1 MGQRAF
7 MIALIASFCVG
18 FPTTDLVVPT
28 IDTVVPEARSS
39 NGEHVAAEHVTNDY
53 ATDDAEAKATYHV
66 QQGAH
71 SVPEDEVLKEMQVTH
86 GDSYDDQVAK
96 EEAIQ
101 SVCNLHLIAKTMT
114 TKFKQLDTDGDGK
127 LAAANVTQEASLS
140 DFLVFALQPQINHSC
155 SAIVTLS
162 PTLGQQLC
170 EGVVTMSENI
180 QNGFVPSKFV
190 ATCDEMQT
198 SAIELHVNMTNE
210 TRELFESA
218 SHEFP
223 ETSTIDLEQEE
234 ADVAMDMSVNG
245 RRPLSKTEKDV
256 SSEIAWA
263 TVAKSYNKLF
273 MADYCLKDIYLRE
286 SKGRICQQGWYQEGL
301 MCYRSCR
308 NHYSRVG
315 DFCVKNCGSGY
326 NTLPAT
332 CTGCAWREKCW
343 FLGCSDFLECDTYS
357 RHHDHSPG
365 CSIMSSSCSTCPSGT
380 DAEGLMCYDK
390 PKPLYRC
397 STNNCIRDCTPP
409 LALDCGAGCAL
420 DDDSCGAAISEQI
433 TGVVEAMLTVAELYM
448 TFGASA
454 AATAMSKVSKAQM
467 LKVARKN
474 ARRNAILVSK
484 EAFQKELRK
493 AYRKQIRDEIV
504 GLLKGKVEEKVS
516 DQMVKFALT
525 DADALSAEYNKKF
538 TEQGADPTLIVI
550 QEFDPIGLVD
560 AIDSVHG
567 ETDAGNVQASK
578 WMNVLS
584 SFDPTGILGAAA
596 NFVKHGYC
604 ASTLED
610 MEKAATKD
618 PIVAPSAKKLTSVP
632 ARCLW
637 GPQIAGSLA
646 THSIRSAHQGAT
658 LSDCKGFCDEEPLCK
673 SIQYSTSRKRCWLTS
688 CQIGDPG
695 CINDNDAAYVNHACH
710 ELPFTNWVEPT
721 EFQACSRGLIIDN
734 AQDCEEFARNTPGK
748 VWAGAGAWP
757 NDVGPG
763 CEISSDLSSV
773 YFNSG
778 GKTPGEWGHAV
789 CKVSSNWVEPT
800 EFQACSRGLIVDN
813 AQGCEEFARN
823 TPGKVW
829 AGAGA
834 WPNDVGP

>member
-1 MGQRAF
+1 MGESQRANMMGQRAF

-53 ATDDAEAKATYHV
+53 ATDDAEAKAAYHGDQGAHSV
-66 QQGAH
+66 PEDEVLKEMRVTQGDSYDDQVAKEEAIQKGAH

-170 EGVVTMSENI
+170 KGVVTMSENI

-190 ATCDEMQT
+190 ATCDEMQM
-198 SAIELHVNMTNE
+198 SAMELHVNMTNE

-223 ETSTIDLEQEE
+223 ETSTVDLEQEEADEFPETSTVDLEQEE

-245 RRPLSKTEKDV
+245 RRLSKTEKDV

-273 MADYCLKDIYLRE
+273 MADYCMKDVYGRE
-286 SKGRICQQGWYQEGL
+286 SKGRICRQGWYQEGL
-301 MCYRSCR
+301 MCYRSCP
-308 NHYSRVG
+308 NHYSRVVEN
-315 DFCVKNCGSGY
+315 CVANCGSGY
-326 NTLPAT
+326 NTYPLT
-332 CTGCAWREKCW
+332 CTRCAWRDRCW
-343 FLGCSDFLECDTYS
+343 GASFARVCSPFYECNTHGR
-357 RHHDHSPG
+357 RHVHSPG

-397 STNNCIRDCTPP
+397 SANTCMRDCTAP
-409 LALDCGAGCAL
+409 LGTDCVAACAL
-420 DDDSCGAAISEQI
+420 DTNSCVANVIEQVA
-433 TGVVEAMLTVAELYM
+433 GVTEAMINMAVLYM

-454 AATAMSKVSKAQM
+454 AATALSRAGKTQMMKA
-467 LKVARKN
+467 AGKN
-474 ARRNAILVSK
+474 ARRNAMLVSK
-484 EAFQKELRK
+484 AAFQKELRK
-493 AYRKQIRDEIV
+493 AYKKQIRDEIL
-504 GLLKGKVEEKVS
+504 GALKGKVEQKVS
-516 DQMVKFALT
+516 DLMIKFAVS
-525 DADALSAEYNKKF
+525 DADTLSAEYNKKF
-538 TEQGADPTLIVI
+538 KAQGEDHTLIVI
-550 QEFDPIGLVD
+550 KEFDPIGLVD
-560 AIDSVHG
+560 AIDSSHG

-596 NFVKHGYC
+596 NFVKHSYC
-604 ASTLED
+604 VSTLED
-610 MEKAATKD
+610 MKKSATKD
-618 PIVAPSAKKLTSVP
+618 PIVAPSLKKLTSCNACEFKVAKGNCHNVAVNTWHKDAYGIQHHGADETAAKCADRGNSP
-632 ARCLW
+632 YFGIQGWCRS
-637 GPQIAGSLA
+637 GDA
-646 THSIRSAHQGAT
+646 TAEVEMRFTSKCTCAPGANA
-658 LSDCKGFCDEEPLCK
+658 CEFKVAKGNCHNVAVNTWHKDAYGIQHHGADE
-673 SIQYSTSRKRCWLTS
+673 T
-688 CQIGDPG
+688 
-695 CINDNDAAYVNHACH
+695 
-710 ELPFTNWVEPT
+710 
-721 EFQACSRGLIIDN
+721 
-734 AQDCEEFARNTPGK
+734 
-748 VWAGAGAWP
+748 
-757 NDVGPG
+757 
-763 CEISSDLSSV
+763 
-773 YFNSG
+773 
-778 GKTPGEWGHAV
+778 
-789 CKVSSNWVEPT
+789 
-800 EFQACSRGLIVDN
+800 
-813 AQGCEEFARN
+813 
-823 TPGKVW
+823 
-829 AGAGA
+829 
-834 WPNDVGP
+834 

>member
-1 MGQRAF
+1 MGESQRANMMGQRAF

-53 ATDDAEAKATYHV
+53 ATDDAEAKAAYHGD
-66 QQGAH
+66 QGAH
-71 SVPEDEVLKEMQVTH
+71 SVPEDEVLKEMRVTQ

-170 EGVVTMSENI
+170 KGVVTMSENI

-315 DFCVKNCGSGY
+315 TFVSKIADQVIAPY
-326 NTLPAT
+326 L
-332 CTGCAWREKCW
+332 
-343 FLGCSDFLECDTYS
+343 
-357 RHHDHSPG
+357 
-365 CSIMSSSCSTCPSGT
+365 
-380 DAEGLMCYDK
+380 
-390 PKPLYRC
+390 
-397 STNNCIRDCTPP
+397 P
-409 LALDCGAGCAL
+409 LARGARGEKNAG
-420 DDDSCGAAISEQI
+420 SWGAAIFWSVILMVGI
-433 TGVVEAMLTVAELYM
+433 TITR
-448 TFGASA
+448 
-454 AATAMSKVSKAQM
+454 Q
-467 LKVARKN
+467 
-474 ARRNAILVSK
+474 
-484 EAFQKELRK
+484 
-493 AYRKQIRDEIV
+493 
-504 GLLKGKVEEKVS
+504 
-516 DQMVKFALT
+516 
-525 DADALSAEYNKKF
+525 
-538 TEQGADPTLIVI
+538 
-550 QEFDPIGLVD
+550 
-560 AIDSVHG
+560 
-567 ETDAGNVQASK
+567 
-578 WMNVLS
+578 
-584 SFDPTGILGAAA
+584 
-596 NFVKHGYC
+596 
-604 ASTLED
+604 
-610 MEKAATKD
+610 
-618 PIVAPSAKKLTSVP
+618 VAP
-632 ARCLW
+632 
-637 GPQIAGSLA
+637 
-646 THSIRSAHQGAT
+646 
-658 LSDCKGFCDEEPLCK
+658 
-673 SIQYSTSRKRCWLTS
+673 
-688 CQIGDPG
+688 
-695 CINDNDAAYVNHACH
+695 
-710 ELPFTNWVEPT
+710 
-721 EFQACSRGLIIDN
+721 
-734 AQDCEEFARNTPGK
+734 
-748 VWAGAGAWP
+748 
-757 NDVGPG
+757 
-763 CEISSDLSSV
+763 
-773 YFNSG
+773 
-778 GKTPGEWGHAV
+778 
-789 CKVSSNWVEPT
+789 
-800 EFQACSRGLIVDN
+800 
-813 AQGCEEFARN
+813 
-823 TPGKVW
+823 
-829 AGAGA
+829 
-834 WPNDVGP
+834 